1 MLLTV
6 GFIYLLYVYNQN
18 LPRPG
23 RPQVKAPASGRLV
36 GQDWPPKFGDQ
47 QRLPDMN
54 GGVTDGAVISG
65 AADNEE
71 HNAAA
76 EEEQQ
81 DKQKIAANDM
91 DFDGGDSNNA
101 VENRVEEEG
110 AAADKEA
117 KRGDKSSVD
126 AGNLAA
132 IIRDKSVADAAGV
145 KAEGEDVLP
154 PADGSLIFEG
164 PQVMNTEKETL
175 VWRRLFP

>member
-23 RPQVKAPASGRLV
+23 RPQVKAPAGGRLV

-81 DKQKIAANDM
+81 KIAANDM

-101 VENRVEEEG
+101 VENGVEEEG
-110 AAADKEA
+110 AAVAADKEA
-117 KRGDKSSVD
+117 KNGE
-126 AGNLAA
+126 
-132 IIRDKSVADAAGV
+132 KSVADAAGV
-145 KAEGEDVLP
+145 KAEGEDALP

-164 PQVMNTEKETL
+164 PPGDEHRKKTL
-175 VWRRLFP
+175 VCWRRLFP

>member
-1 MLLTV
+1 
-6 GFIYLLYVYNQN
+6 
-18 LPRPG
+18 
-23 RPQVKAPASGRLV
+23 
-36 GQDWPPKFGDQ
+36 
-47 QRLPDMN
+47 MN

-101 VENRVEEEG
+101 VENRVEEEE
-110 AAADKEA
+110 AAAAEKEA
-117 KRGDKSSVD
+117 KNGE
-126 AGNLAA
+126 
-132 IIRDKSVADAAGV
+132 KSVADAAGV
-145 KAEGEDVLP
+145 KAEGEAVLP

-164 PQVMNTEKETL
+164 PQVMNTERKLLSSGGDFSRDLYSFLRMSGNVRWLMHSSMPGGATNLTL
-175 VWRRLFP
+175 GERYVKNEQPIL

>member
-23 RPQVKAPASGRLV
+23 RPQVKAPAGGRLV

-101 VENRVEEEG
+101 VENRVEEEE
-110 AAADKEA
+110 AAAAEKEA
-117 KRGDKSSVD
+117 KNGE
-126 AGNLAA
+126 
-132 IIRDKSVADAAGV
+132 KSVADAAGV
-145 KAEGEDVLP
+145 KAEGEAVLP

-164 PQVMNTEKETL
+164 PQVMNTERKLLSAGGDFSRDLYSLLE
-175 VWRRLFP
+175 